1 MINVTLTPLHYIYLI
16 FIIVII
22 IAMIKK
28 RDISLICIL
37 GIFILG
43 LIGTQ
48 SLSKATM
55 GIFNSFVY
63 ATKEL
68 MPTIFIISVVT
79 AMSRS
84 LIDSGINDEIVSPFK
99 GVIKNYWIAYWVI
112 GIVMMILSWFFWP
125 SPAVALIGALFLP
138 LAKKAGLPAMGV
150 AIAMNLFGHG
160 IALSSDYIIQAAPKL
175 TADAAGI
182 PIGSVISA
190 SVPLAITMG
199 VVTTTVAFY
208 YLRKDIKSGAMTI
221 EDSINDEEN
230 SNENKIAISSK
241 KVRRALAF
249 LILVLFALD
258 LVIMFKANL
267 QGNDATAL
275 IGGTAVFILSLVSVV
290 SYKKESLEK
299 VTENLVKGLRFG
311 FKIFGV
317 VIPVAAFFYLGDSA
331 FNEIF
336 GKILPEVSHG
346 IVNDLG
352 LALANLVP
360 INSVISASTLSVVGA
375 ITGLDGS
382 GFSGISLVGSVSQ
395 IFSTALGGGIETL
408 TALGQLVGIWVGGGT
423 IVPWAVIPVAAICGI
438 DPFELTKKNFKPVV
452 IGIVV
457 TTLVAI
463 FIIYVIKLIGISC
476 FLFLLYNFKGK

>member
-22 IAMIKK
+22 IAMVKK

-43 LIGTQ
+43 LMGTQ

-138 LAKKAGLPAMGV
+138 LAKKAGLPAIGV

-199 VVTTTVAFY
+199 IVTTTVAFY

-221 EDSINDEEN
+221 EDNINDEEN

-360 INSVISASTLSVVGA
+360 INSVVSASTLSVVGA

-463 FIIYVIKLIGISC
+463 FII
-476 FLFLLYNFKGK
+476 

>member
-22 IAMIKK
+22 IAMVKK

-37 GIFILG
+37 GLM
-43 LIGTQ
+43 GTQ

-221 EDSINDEEN
+221 EDTINYEEN

-360 INSVISASTLSVVGA
+360 INSVVSASTLSVVGA

-463 FIIYVIKLIGISC
+463 FII
-476 FLFLLYNFKGK
+476 

>member
-221 EDSINDEEN
+221 EDTINDEEN

-360 INSVISASTLSVVGA
+360 INSVVSASTLSVVGA

-452 IGIVV
+452 IGIVL

-463 FIIYVIKLIGISC
+463 FII
-476 FLFLLYNFKGK
+476 

>member
-22 IAMIKK
+22 IAMVKK

-43 LIGTQ
+43 LMGTQ

-221 EDSINDEEN
+221 EDTINYEEN

-331 FNEIF
+331 INEIF
-336 GKILPEVSHG
+336 GQILPEVSHG

-360 INSVISASTLSVVGA
+360 INSVVSASTLSVVGA

-463 FIIYVIKLIGISC
+463 FII
-476 FLFLLYNFKGK
+476 

>member
-1 MINVTLTPLHYIYLI
+1 MINVTLTPLHYIYLLFI
-16 FIIVII
+16 VVIIV
-22 IAMIKK
+22 AMVKK
-28 RDISLICIL
+28 KDISLICIL

-43 LIGTQ
+43 LMGTD
-48 SLSKATM
+48 SLYKAAM

-68 MPTIFIISVVT
+68 MPTIFIISVIT
-79 AMSRS
+79 AMSS
-84 LIDSGINDEIVSPFK
+84 ILIDSGINDEMVSPFK

-125 SPAVALIGALFLP
+125 SPAVALVGALFLP
-138 LAKKAGLPAMGV
+138 LAKKAGLPAIGV
-150 AIAMNLFGHG
+150 AMAMNLFGHG

-182 PIGSVISA
+182 PISSVMSA
-190 SVPLAITMG
+190 SVPLTITMG
-199 VVTTTVAFY
+199 VVTTVAGFY
-208 YLRKDIKSGAMTI
+208 FLRKDIKSGATTLEYKV
-221 EDSINDEEN
+221 EDEV
-230 SNENKIAISSK
+230 SNKEGNKESNKESTKLISSK
-241 KVRRALAF
+241 KLRRALAL
-249 LILVLFALD
+249 LIVVLFALD
-258 LVIMFKANL
+258 IVIMLKANL

-275 IGGTAVFILSLVSVV
+275 IGGTAVFILCLISVI
-290 SYKKESLEK
+290 SYRKHSLEK
-299 VTENLVKGLRFG
+299 VTNDLVKGLQFG

-336 GKILPEVSHG
+336 GKILPEASHG

-352 LALANLVP
+352 LALANIVP
-360 INSVISASTLSVVGA
+360 INSVVSASTLSIVGA

-395 IFSTALGGGIETL
+395 IFSTALGGGIATL
-408 TALGQLVGIWVGGGT
+408 TALGQLTGIWVGGGT
-423 IVPWAVIPVAAICGI
+423 LVPWAVIPVAAICGV
-438 DPFELTKKNFKPVV
+438 DPFELTKKNFKPVI
-452 IGIVV
+452 IGLVV

-463 FIIYVIKLIGISC
+463 FLI
-476 FLFLLYNFKGK
+476 

>member
-22 IAMIKK
+22 IAMVKK

-43 LIGTQ
+43 LMGTQ

-208 YLRKDIKSGAMTI
+208 YLRKDIKSGSMTI
-221 EDSINDEEN
+221 EDNINYEEN

-258 LVIMFKANL
+258 LIIMFKANL

-360 INSVISASTLSVVGA
+360 INSVVSASTLSVVGA

-463 FIIYVIKLIGISC
+463 FII
-476 FLFLLYNFKGK
+476 

>member
-1 MINVTLTPLHYIYLI
+1 MINVMLTPLHYIYLI

-22 IAMIKK
+22 VAMVKK
-28 RDISLICIL
+28 KDISLICIL

-43 LIGTQ
+43 LMGTE
-48 SLSKATM
+48 SISKATM

-68 MPTIFIISVVT
+68 MPTIFIISVIT
-79 AMSRS
+79 AMSS
-84 LIDSGINDEIVSPFK
+84 ILIDSGINDEIVSPFK

-125 SPAVALIGALFLP
+125 SPAVALVGALFLP
-138 LAKKAGLPAMGV
+138 LAKKAGLPAIGV
-150 AIAMNLFGHG
+150 AMAMNLFGHG

-182 PIGSVISA
+182 PISSVISA

-199 VVTTTVAFY
+199 VVTTVAGFY
-208 YLRKDIKSGAMTI
+208 FLRKDIKSGVIPI
-221 EDSINDEEN
+221 EYKNEDEE
-230 SNENKIAISSK
+230 SNKESNKESKMLISSK
-241 KVRRALAF
+241 KLRRALAL
-249 LILVLFALD
+249 LILLLFSLD
-258 LVIMFKANL
+258 IVIMFKANL
-267 QGNDATAL
+267 QGGDATAL
-275 IGGTAVFILSLVSVV
+275 IGGTAVFILCLISVI
-290 SYKKESLEK
+290 SYKKQALEK
-299 VTENLVKGLRFG
+299 VTNDLVKGLQFG

-352 LALANLVP
+352 LALANVVP
-360 INSVISASTLSVVGA
+360 INSVVSASTLSVVGA

-395 IFSTALGGGIETL
+395 IFSTALGGGVETL
-408 TALGQLVGIWVGGGT
+408 TALGQLTGIWVGGGT
-423 IVPWAVIPVAAICGI
+423 LVPWAVIPVAAICGI

-452 IGIVV
+452 IGLIV

-463 FIIYVIKLIGISC
+463 LII
-476 FLFLLYNFKGK
+476 